1 MRRSVAFG
9 WFVLLFVECLSGS
22 SGASPLRVGASF
34 EWGRSELDSRFGGA
48 LWLVVPLER
57 LASPLRASRF
67 ASPIAEDS
75 PVRVKRAVRV
85 EQALIADLQLARGI
99 VRAARRAAA
108 RETTARRLEGLG
120 SRARV
125 SAALPELMLRATRS
139 TDQSLRLSPDDRD
152 VTVYDY
158 TRTGGADLLLEAR
171 ATWNLDRLVF
181 ADEELAVERLRLEQ
195 ARSDE
200 RLIERVLALFTSW
213 ERSRRTLAAPETE
226 PELRLRAE
234 VEQVQAE
241 AGLDALTAGWFGAE
255 LDRGAVRG
263 LPAAPTPVRTEAPE
277 PALPA
282 PPQKAP

>member
-1 MRRSVAFG
+1 MRRSV
-9 WFVLLFVECLSGS
+9 VLGLFVFLFVDLAPRAAEAG
-22 SGASPLRVGASF
+22 PLRIGASF
-34 EWGRSELDSRFGGA
+34 EWRSSDLGERFGGA
-48 LWLVVPLER
+48 LWLAVPLER

-67 ASPIAEDS
+67 RPRIAEGALA
-75 PVRVKRAVRV
+75 PLKRARA
-85 EQALIADLQLARGI
+85 QAPLADLRLARGA

-108 RETTARRLEGLG
+108 REATERRLDGLG

-152 VTVYDY
+152 VTYYDY

-181 ADEELAVERLRLEQ
+181 ADEELGVERLRLEH
-195 ARSDE
+195 AKSDE
-200 RLIERVLALFTSW
+200 RLVERVLALFASW
-213 ERSRRTLAAPETE
+213 EQARRKLAAPDTE

-241 AGLDALTAGWFGAE
+241 ASLDALTAGWFGAE
-255 LDRGAVRG
+255 LDRGAVRE
-263 LPAAPTPVRTEAPE
+263 LPAAPARVPPEAAE
-277 PALPA
+277 PAA
-282 PPQKAP
+282 AEPPQKAP